1 MSNSDDNYIAGMD
14 ESDKIT
20 FLKVLSVLAKSD
32 GSFDENQKERIED
45 TAVMFGISADKIPS
59 ILQENSQEETI
70 KKASEIKNRRV
81 ALALIREAC
90 FLANSDGDLK
100 DEEILYIGKIGEAMG
115 IDLEKIEQISQWVI
129 DHIILQAQKKIIFE
143 TA

>member
-1 MSNSDDNYIAGMD
+1 MSNNDDNYIAGMS
-14 ESDKIT
+14 EQDKIT
-20 FLKVLSVLAKSD
+20 FLKVLTVLAKSD
-32 GSFDENQKERIED
+32 DSFDETQKERIED
-45 TAVMFGISADKIPS
+45 TAILFGISADKIPA
-59 ILQENSQEETI
+59 ILQEESQEETI

-115 IDLEKIEQISQWVI
+115 LDLEKIEQISQWVI

>member
-45 TAVMFGISADKIPS
+45 TAIMFGISADKIPA
-59 ILQENSQEETI
+59 ILQEKSQEETI